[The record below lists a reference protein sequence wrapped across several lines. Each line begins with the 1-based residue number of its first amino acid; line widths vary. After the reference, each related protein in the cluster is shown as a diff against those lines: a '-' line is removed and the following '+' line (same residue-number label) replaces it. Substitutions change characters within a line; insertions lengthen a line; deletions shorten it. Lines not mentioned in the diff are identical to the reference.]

1 MAKGVAETN
10 PPGIVANAPQLVGQS
25 PSPPK
30 PQVFQD
36 PEEMWQKFKSA
47 FRVSDS
53 DRSKME
59 KNVEVSASQQH

>member
-1 MAKGVAETN
+1 MTEPVAEAG
-10 PPGIVANAPQLVGQS
+10 PPAAVANAPQLIGHS

-36 PEEMWQKFKSA
+36 PEEMWKKFKSA

-59 KNVEVSASQQH
+59 KNVKVSASQQ